1 MMGAVGRPRTLEAG
15 FIGREAGGG
24 GFEAS
29 SAGCSSSSSSISVCG
44 RPRAENVGRASGAP
58 VRTAVDRRKQQGRR
72 GIANSADTAREGPMV
87 KEAGSN

>member
-29 SAGCSSSSSSISVCG
+29 SAGSSSSSSSVCG
-44 RPRAENVGRASGAP
+44 RPRAENVWGRASGVP